1 MHLML
6 NMIGYGSAVIMFIP
20 LILLLIIVFTFVKSE
35 KKKRDRLL
43 QIEQKLDQ
51 IIKQDH
57 RLKKPS

>member
-20 LILLLIIVFTFVKSE
+20 LILFLIIVFTFVKSE

-57 RLKKPS
+57 RLK